1 MLGIWILFSAGGC
14 VEKTGT
20 EPPVSPEVLLI
31 LPSNFPPPVQDMSN
45 NPLTVKGVALG
56 KKLFYDGILSRD
68 GSIACG
74 NCHIQASAFTHHSHD
89 VSHGIDDRLG
99 RRNGLP
105 VFNMLWQKN
114 FFWDGGVH
122 NLDMTPLNALENPVE
137 MDEKLPNVLEKLNN
151 NGVYKRDFKAAFNV
165 ETITTKEFMQ
175 ALSQF
180 MATMVSANSRH
191 DKYVRKEAG
200 GTLTET
206 EVQGKRL
213 FEQKCAACH
222 GTKLFTDGSFRNN
235 GVSTEQMLRFDKGRE
250 EITLNADDRGKFRV
264 PSLRNI
270 EVTAPY
276 MHRGQFRKL
285 EQVLDYYASGVTDSP
300 TLDPLLK
307 QNGQLGISM
316 SAGEKQQIIAFLKT
330 LTDNEF
336 LTNPKFAEPGFDLVK

>member
-1 MLGIWILFSAGGC
+1 MLGFLILFSAAGC
-14 VEKTGT
+14 TNKTVT
-20 EPPVSPEVLLI
+20 EPPVEPEVLLT
-31 LPSNFPPPVQDMSN
+31 LPANFPPPVQDMSA
-45 NPLTVKGVALG
+45 NPLTEKGVALG

-68 GSIACG
+68 GSVACG
-74 NCHIQASAFTHHSHD
+74 SCHIQASAFTHHSHD

-99 RRNGLP
+99 KRNGLP

-137 MDEKLPNVLEKLNN
+137 MDEKLGNVLEKLNN
-151 NGVYKRDFKAAFNV
+151 SGVYKRDFKSAFNV

-180 MATMVSANSRH
+180 MATIVSAGSRY
-191 DKYVRKEAG
+191 DKYVRKETG

-206 EVQGKRL
+206 EQQGRQL

-222 GTKLFTDGSFRNN
+222 ATELFTDGSFRNN

-250 EITLNADDRGKFRV
+250 EITLDANDRGKFRV

-276 MHRGQFRKL
+276 MHRGQFRRL

-307 QNGQLGISM
+307 QNGQLGIPLT
-316 SAGEKQQIIAFLKT
+316 AEEKQQIIAFLKT

>member
-1 MLGIWILFSAGGC
+1 MPVLFSVGGC
-14 VEKTGT
+14 DKKTGT

-74 NCHIQASAFTHHSHD
+74 SCHIQASAFTHHSHD

-222 GTKLFTDGSFRNN
+222 GTELFTDGSFRNN

-285 EQVLDYYASGVTDSP
+285 EQVLDYYASGVMDLP

-307 QNGQLGISM
+307 QNGQLGIAM